1 VTYAQ
6 VLLSRAAAANLL
18 CRGPEFADK
27 GYFRIKYGA
36 CGIVTVGEIYG
47 LVWTPNQRRQIPV
60 SLTPDPDQKGC
71 YVYRAKPGDSIGM
84 LADTWGVAPVDLL
97 YNNSQAISD
106 LEKPIAGQLLSV
118 CGLGKRQGR
127 HASALEAAC

>member
-1 VTYAQ
+1 MQPPQNVI
-6 VLLSRAAAANLL
+6 VCRFGSSSS

-36 CGIVTVGEIYG
+36 CGVATVGEMYG

-60 SLTPDPDQKGC
+60 SLTPDPDTKGC
-71 YVYRAKPGDSIGM
+71 YVYRAKLGDSIGM
-84 LADTWGVAPVDLL
+84 LADSWGVSPADLL

-118 CGLGKRQGR
+118 CGLGEHQLLLKSQ
-127 HASALEAAC
+127 EPII